1 MNKPTFRELLYS
13 NNDYYDRFIII
24 EDKYNSGA
32 YRVKKYPFSIKIF
45 IRPNGYITRRSLNDF
60 KYYRGFSIFHK
71 STLRRNIRTCYRSY
85 RHTFFD
91 LGYTVF
97 LNIRSFI

>member
-1 MNKPTFRELLYS
+1 MNRPTFRELLYS
-13 NNDYYDRFIII
+13 NNDYYDRYIII

-32 YRVKKYPFSIKIF
+32 YGRVMKYPFSIKIF
-45 IRPNGYITRRSLNDF
+45 IHYNTSRSLNDF

-71 STLRRNIRTCYRSY
+71 STLRRNIRTCSRSY

-91 LGYTVF
+91 LGYIVF
-97 LNIRSFI
+97 LNIRSL